1 MAFNPYTRDFVT
13 SKLPPLIGCVLLIYF
28 AFHLLQG
35 DKGILTYLSTQGS
48 LQSMEKQKTIQDAE
62 LKEMEDKVARL
73 RPSTFDQDFA
83 EEQAREK
90 AGLMREDEI
99 LIMLDQ
105 NAD

>member
-35 DKGILTYLSTQGS
+35 EKGILAYLSTQGS
-48 LQSMEKQKTIQDAE
+48 LHSLERQKEIQDAE

-73 RPSTFDQDFA
+73 RPATFDKDFA
-83 EEQAREK
+83 EEQARDK
-90 AGLMREDEI
+90 AGLMRSDETLVI
-99 LIMLDQ
+99 LDEPGK
-105 NAD
+105 

>member
-13 SKLPPLIGCVLLIYF
+13 GKLPPLIGCILLVYF

-35 DKGILTYLSTQGS
+35 EKGILTYLSTQGS
-48 LQSMEKQKTIQDAE
+48 LHSLETQKKIQDAE

-73 RPSTFDQDFA
+73 RPATFDKDFA

-90 AGLMREDEI
+90 AGLMRADEKLI
-99 LIMLDQ
+99 LLDRE
-105 NAD
+105 